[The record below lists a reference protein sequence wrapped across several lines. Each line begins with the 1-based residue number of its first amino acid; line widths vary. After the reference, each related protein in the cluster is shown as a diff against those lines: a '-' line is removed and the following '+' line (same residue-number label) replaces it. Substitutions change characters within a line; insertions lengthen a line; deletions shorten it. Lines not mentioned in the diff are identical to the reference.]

1 MAKRTR
7 KVGIVGK
14 YGTRY
19 GASLRKIVKKM
30 EITQHA
36 KYTCNFCGEDAISG
50 PASESGLASD
60 ASKWLPE
67 VPESTRLL
75 IMQLLASAKI
85 IGPQK
90 LFGTAITIGQAIV
103 HVVTGIY
110 GNPSEI
116 GASVYLLFIIKLFG
130 LIVLL
135 LHELLQKGYGLGS
148 GISLFIATNV

>member
-1 MAKRTR
+1 M
-7 KVGIVGK
+7 
-14 YGTRY
+14 
-19 GASLRKIVKKM
+19 
-30 EITQHA
+30 
-36 KYTCNFCGEDAISG
+36 
-50 PASESGLASD
+50 
-60 ASKWLPE
+60 

-85 IGPQK
+85 IEVGDTPKHFNGPQK

-135 LHELLQKGYGLGS
+135 LHELLQKIRFRIRYFTIHCYKRVKRLCGRHS
-148 GISLFIATNV
+148 HR